1 MQRNNQIRD
10 KKDMN
15 MLFLIF
21 ILIAVFCGVSIFCM
35 GVDLGKELQKKEQ
48 EKQDKILKEIRNKGY
63 NVNT

>member
-1 MQRNNQIRD
+1 
-10 KKDMN
+10 MN

-21 ILIAVFCGVSIFCM
+21 ILIAVFCGISLFSM
-35 GVDLGKELQKKEQ
+35 GIDVGKELQKKEQ

>member
-1 MQRNNQIRD
+1 MQRNNQRKEI
-10 KKDMN
+10 KDMN

-48 EKQDKILKEIRNKGY
+48 EKQDKVLKEIRQKGY
-63 NVNT
+63 DVNI

>member
-1 MQRNNQIRD
+1 
-10 KKDMN
+10 MN

-63 NVNT
+63 NVNV

>member
-1 MQRNNQIRD
+1 
-10 KKDMN
+10 MN

-35 GVDLGKELQKKEQ
+35 SVDLGKELQKKE
-48 EKQDKILKEIRNKGY
+48 QDKILKEIRNKGY